1 MNQTV
6 KVNVSEN
13 SPLKLYSSLEFNEER
28 GTSRIKPG
36 LTVVLEETGKL
47 HQDSEGNVHKVFR
60 LRKNKR
66 NYYTLEGLLEKHE
79 TLENTPG

>member
-6 KVNVSEN
+6 KVNVSEK
-13 SPLKLYSSLEFNEER
+13 SPLKLYSSLKFDEEK

-36 LTVVLEETGKL
+36 ETVVLEETGKL
-47 HQDSEGNVHKVFR
+47 HQDPEGNVHKVFR

-79 TLENTPG
+79 ASEEIPG

>member
-6 KVNVSEN
+6 KVSVSGK
-13 SPLKLYSSLEFNEER
+13 SPLKLYSSLKFDEER
-28 GTSRIKPG
+28 GISKIKPG
-36 LTVVLEETGKL
+36 DTILLEETGKL
-47 HQDSEGNVHKVFR
+47 HQDPEGNTHKVFR

-79 TLENTPG
+79 ILESMPG